1 LYRRREVKKMGRDAM
16 KACENPCFR
25 CRKEAAKYNDKLNSR
40 EGAAEM
46 LGVSVSSLADYELGI
61 TKVIP
66 VDKVV
71 LMAEL
76 YNAPELKAWYC
87 AEECPIG
94 RGFPMPSAEITSVE
108 RTTMQLLKQ
117 LREADVRDV
126 KDTLI
131 DITADGVISDDER
144 PELEKILEYL
154 DGLIKAAGELRLI
167 GKKVLNGD
175 RQSE

>member
-1 LYRRREVKKMGRDAM
+1 MGRDAI
-16 KACENPCFR
+16 KAGENPCFQ

-87 AEECPIG
+87 TTECPIG
-94 RGFPMPSAEITSVE
+94 RSFPMPSANISTVE
-108 RTTMQLLKQ
+108 RTTMRLLKQ
-117 LREADVRDV
+117 LRQDEVQDI

-131 DITADGVISDDER
+131 EITADGVISEDEKVDLA
-144 PELEKILEYL
+144 EILEYL
-154 DGLIKAAGELRLI
+154 DELIKAAEELRLI
-167 GKKVLNGD
+167 GSKVLNGG
-175 RQSE
+175 R

>member
-1 LYRRREVKKMGRDAM
+1 MGRDAI
-16 KACENPCFR
+16 KAGENPCFQ

-40 EGAAEM
+40 EVAAEM
-46 LGVSVSSLADYELGI
+46 LGVSASSLADYELGI

-87 AEECPIG
+87 TTECPIG
-94 RGFPMPSAEITSVE
+94 RSFPMPSANISTVE
-108 RTTMQLLKQ
+108 RTTMRLLKQ
-117 LREADVRDV
+117 LRQDEVQDI

-131 DITADGVISDDER
+131 EITADGVISEDEKVDLA
-144 PELEKILEYL
+144 EILEYL
-154 DGLIKAAGELRLI
+154 DELIKAAGELRLI
-167 GKKVLNGD
+167 GSKVLNGG
-175 RQSE
+175 R

>member
-1 LYRRREVKKMGRDAM
+1 MGRDAI
-16 KACENPCFR
+16 KAGENPCFQ

-87 AEECPIG
+87 TTECPIG
-94 RGFPMPSAEITSVE
+94 RSLPMPSANISTVE
-108 RTTMQLLKQ
+108 RTTMRLLKQ
-117 LREADVRDV
+117 LRQDEVQDI
-126 KDTLI
+126 KDSLI
-131 DITADGVISDDER
+131 EITADGVISEDEKVDLA
-144 PELEKILEYL
+144 EILEYL
-154 DGLIKAAGELRLI
+154 DELIKAAGELRLI
-167 GKKVLNGD
+167 GSKVLNGG
-175 RQSE
+175 R

>member
-1 LYRRREVKKMGRDAM
+1 MGRDAM

-25 CRKEAAKYNDKLNSR
+25 CRKEAAKYNDRLNSR
-40 EGAAEM
+40 EGAAEL

-76 YNAPELKAWYC
+76 YGAPELKAWYC

-94 RGFPMPSAEITSVE
+94 RGGPMPSAELASVE
-108 RTTMQLLKQ
+108 RTAMQLLKQ
-117 LREADVRDV
+117 LRESDVQDV
-126 KDTLI
+126 KNTLI
-131 DITADGVISDDER
+131 DITADGVISEDER
-144 PELEKILEYL
+144 ADLERILEYL
-154 DGLIKAAGELRLI
+154 DGLIKAAGELKLI
-167 GKKVLNGD
+167 GTKVLG
-175 RQSE
+175 QSRSEK

>member
-1 LYRRREVKKMGRDAM
+1 MGRDAI
-16 KACENPCFR
+16 KAGENPCFQ

-87 AEECPIG
+87 TTECPIG
-94 RGFPMPSAEITSVE
+94 RSFPMPSANISTVE
-108 RTTMQLLKQ
+108 RTTMRLLKQ
-117 LREADVRDV
+117 LRQDEVQDI

-131 DITADGVISDDER
+131 EITADGVISEDEKVDLA
-144 PELEKILEYL
+144 EILEYL
-154 DGLIKAAGELRLI
+154 DELIKAAGELRLI
-167 GKKVLNGD
+167 GSKVLNGGRYD
-175 RQSE
+175 A

>member
-1 LYRRREVKKMGRDAM
+1 MGRDAI
-16 KACENPCFR
+16 KAGENPCFQ

-87 AEECPIG
+87 TTECPIG
-94 RGFPMPSAEITSVE
+94 RSLPMPSTNISTVE
-108 RTTMQLLKQ
+108 RTTMRLLKQ
-117 LREADVRDV
+117 LRQDEVQDI
-126 KDTLI
+126 KDSLI
-131 DITADGVISDDER
+131 EITADGVISEDEKVDLA
-144 PELEKILEYL
+144 EILEYL
-154 DGLIKAAGELRLI
+154 DELIKAAGELRLI
-167 GKKVLNGD
+167 GSKVLNGG
-175 RQSE
+175 R

>member
-1 LYRRREVKKMGRDAM
+1 MGRDAM

-25 CRKEAAKYNDKLNSR
+25 CRKEAAKYNDRLNSR
-40 EGAAEM
+40 EGAAEL

-76 YNAPELKAWYC
+76 YGAPELKAWYC

-94 RGFPMPSAEITSVE
+94 RGYPMPSAELSSVE

-175 RQSE
+175 RQSV

>member
-1 LYRRREVKKMGRDAM
+1 MGRDAI
-16 KACENPCFR
+16 KAGENPCFQ

-87 AEECPIG
+87 TTECPIG
-94 RGFPMPSAEITSVE
+94 RSFPMPSANISTVE
-108 RTTMQLLKQ
+108 RTTMRLLKQ
-117 LREADVRDV
+117 LRQDEVQDI
-126 KDTLI
+126 KDSLI
-131 DITADGVISDDER
+131 EITADGVISEDEKVDLA
-144 PELEKILEYL
+144 EILEYL
-154 DGLIKAAGELRLI
+154 DDLSRRPG
-167 GKKVLNGD
+167 
-175 RQSE
+175 S